1 MLSAFP
7 HKFLPHNPMPM
18 NTSASPAP
26 PDAAPAKTLAD
37 AAYRRLRADLIAGR
51 LAPSARLRSNE
62 LQARY
67 GLGLSPLREALLR
80 LASEGFVV
88 AEGQRGF
95 TVAPVSLAELAD
107 LTRTRQQIEA
117 VALTAS
123 IARGDADW
131 EAAILAAYHR
141 LAREP
146 MPSDPANAEAALG
159 WELKHRAFHD
169 ALIAACDSPWLL
181 RFHAQLVDH
190 AERYLRARLFN
201 TGARKPAAA
210 AAPRAGGDEHRAIMN
225 AVLARD
231 GAKAVSLMNAH
242 IDRTARF
249 AAQWL
254 QAGTE
259 SATARAHATRRRIA
273 DTAA

>member
-1 MLSAFP
+1 MKTP
-7 HKFLPHNPMPM
+7 LPGP
-18 NTSASPAP
+18 TASP
-26 PDAAPAKTLAD
+26 PDKTLAD
-37 AAYRRLRADLIAGR
+37 VAYRMLRADLIAGR
-51 LAPSARLRSNE
+51 LTPGARMRTNE

-95 TVAPVSLAELAD
+95 AVAPVSLTELAD

-117 VALTAS
+117 IALTES

-131 EAAILAAYHR
+131 EATIVAGYHR
-141 LAREP
+141 LSREP
-146 MPSDPANAEAALG
+146 MPSDPSDAEAALS

-169 ALIAACDSPWLL
+169 ALIAACASPWLL

-190 AERYLRARLFN
+190 AERYLRARLFDRSKLVPDKALRDAN
-201 TGARKPAAA
+201 A
-210 AAPRAGGDEHRAIMN
+210 EHHAIMG

-231 GAKAVSLMNAH
+231 TAKAVGLMNAH
-242 IDRTARF
+242 IDRTARA

-254 QAGTE
+254 QAPTQP
-259 SATARAHATRRRIA
+259 APMRARTRRHRA
-273 DTAA
+273 TTAAA